1 VLAAVAVLA
10 KEFAA
15 LPLWIFAILAA
26 LRRRWQQALETLV
39 VATTVSL
46 VWFSVQTLFFTLYNY
61 SYADSKSADIWRGG
75 YLALWLSSVGPI
87 GALKYL
93 FLTFSALYILV
104 PIGLIRGPRQLQLI
118 AIASV
123 PAIVALVYVQ
133 QPDRALWNFHFIV
146 IPIAV
151 VALTLLPAWA
161 SWVFVVS
168 FGIANLRIGA
178 QLQTS
183 YVGRLALLTAI
194 TFAFAAVWRNVA
206 YERHFV
212 SEISR

>member
-1 VLAAVAVLA
+1 LVSDVDVHAAIVGYG
-10 KEFAA
+10 
-15 LPLWIFAILAA
+15 I
-26 LRRRWQQALETLV
+26 R
-39 VATTVSL
+39 SGG
-46 VWFSVQTLFFTLYNY
+46 
-61 SYADSKSADIWRGG
+61 SKSADVWRGG
-75 YLALWLSSVGPI
+75 YLALWLSSVGAI
-87 GALKYL
+87 GALKYF

-104 PIGLIRGPRQLQLI
+104 PIGLIRSPRQLQLI

-151 VALTLLPAWA
+151 VALTPVPAWV
-161 SWVFVVS
+161 SWPFVVS

-178 QLQTS
+178 QLQTP

-194 TFAFAAVWRNVA
+194 TLAFAVVWRDVA
-206 YERHFV
+206 YEPHIV
-212 SEISR
+212 SEG